1 MAANNISKNLASQS
15 CGAAIRQS
23 RSYQTVKICKLLE
36 YKWARRKCENATTM
50 TRARKNNFFQRNC
63 RPSKLTD
70 PVQK

>member
-36 YKWARRKCENATTM
+36 YKWTRRKCENATTLILETFSIRFFM
-50 TRARKNNFFQRNC
+50 GNRKPQTAVC
-63 RPSKLTD
+63 G
-70 PVQK
+70 